1 MAAKLPP
8 AIDPPA
14 SPAPG
19 RRRELPATPQL
30 PGVGEEV
37 WIEVIRKMDEVYEDL
52 IRHEVALE
60 EKNQELEAS
69 QRSLRAAYDELR
81 QAHDDLKGAQQQ
93 LLHSAKMAS
102 LGRLVAGVAHE
113 LNNPIS
119 FVLGNVHAL
128 RRYAGRLQRYLD
140 AVHAGTDPARLDE
153 LRRELR
159 IDAILADLPPLI
171 DGTVEGA
178 ERTGDIVD
186 GLKRFSAMDR
196 EPDRLFDL
204 ATIVARA
211 VKWIAKAA
219 PSTFR
224 AEVAVPPEVTML
236 GSPAQMQ
243 QVLMNLVQ
251 NALDAM
257 AGQAAPRIEVTATVE
272 DGCAVLAV
280 RDHGPGIRSEDLPRL
295 FEPFFT
301 TKAVGKGTGLG
312 LAISYGI
319 VERHG
324 GSMTAANH
332 PDGGAVVTIRLPAG
346 QWPGRAG

>member
-1 MAAKLPP
+1 MAARTPP
-8 AIDPPA
+8 DPHPERH
-14 SPAPG
+14 
-19 RRRELPATPQL
+19 RRPELPAAPQL

-37 WIEVIRKMDEVYEDL
+37 WIEVIHKMDEVYEDL
-52 IRHEVALE
+52 IRQEVALE
-60 EKNQELEAS
+60 EKNHELEAS

-81 QAHDDLKGAQQQ
+81 KAHEELKGTQQQ
-93 LLHSAKMAS
+93 LLHAAKMAS

-128 RRYAGRLQRYLD
+128 RRYAGRLERYLD
-140 AVHAGTDPARLDE
+140 AVHAGTPPDE
-153 LRRELR
+153 LAGLRRHLR
-159 IDAILADLPPLI
+159 IDAILADLPALI

-178 ERTGDIVD
+178 ERTSDIVD
-186 GLKRFSAMDR
+186 GLKRFSAADR

-204 ATIVARA
+204 ATIVERA

-219 PSTFR
+219 PSGLR
-224 AEVAVPPEVTML
+224 AELSVPAELTML

-257 AGQAAPRIEVTATVE
+257 AGDPSPRVEIAAHAE
-272 DGCAVLAV
+272 DGCAVLTV
-280 RDHGPGIRSEDLPRL
+280 RDHGPGILPEHLPRI

-301 TKAVGKGTGLG
+301 TKPVGKGTGLG
-312 LAISYGI
+312 LAICHGI

-324 GSMTAANH
+324 GTMTAANH
-332 PDGGAVVTIRLPAG
+332 PEGGAVFTIRLPAG
-346 QWPGRAG
+346 EWPGRSDPSR

>member
-1 MAAKLPP
+1 MSGK
-8 AIDPPA
+8 
-14 SPAPG
+14 STTPG
-19 RRRELPATPQL
+19 AERSRTVEVPSL

-52 IRHEVALE
+52 VRQEVALE

-81 QAHDDLKGAQQQ
+81 KAHDVLKGTQQQ
-93 LLHSAKMAS
+93 LLHSEKMAS

-140 AVHAGTDPARLDE
+140 AVHGGAAADE
-153 LRRELR
+153 LAAMRAELR
-159 IDAILADLPPLI
+159 IDAALADLPALI

-178 ERTGDIVD
+178 ERTTEIVD
-186 GLKRFSAMDR
+186 GLKRFSAVDR
-196 EPDRLFDL
+196 DPDRPFDL
-204 ATIVARA
+204 AATVERA
-211 VKWIAKAA
+211 VRWIAKAA
-219 PSTFR
+219 PVSFQ
-224 AEVAVPPEVTML
+224 ADVEVPVGITIL
-236 GSPAQMQ
+236 GSASQMQ
-243 QVLMNLVQ
+243 QVVMNLLQ

-257 AGQAAPRIEVTATVE
+257 AGGPAPRVQIHASRQH
-272 DGCAVLAV
+272 GMAVLTV
-280 RDHGPGIRSEDLPRL
+280 RDHGPGVAAEHIPHI
-295 FEPFFT
+295 FEPFYT
-301 TKAVGKGTGLG
+301 TKPVGKGTGLG

-324 GSMTAANH
+324 GAMSVANAA
-332 PDGGAVVTIRLPAG
+332 DGGAVFMVRVPCA
-346 QWPGRAG
+346 P